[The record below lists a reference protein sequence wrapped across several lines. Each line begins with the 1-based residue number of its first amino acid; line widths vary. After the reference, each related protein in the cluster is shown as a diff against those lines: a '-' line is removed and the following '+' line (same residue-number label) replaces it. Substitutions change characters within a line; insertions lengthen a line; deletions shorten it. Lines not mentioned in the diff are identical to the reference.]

1 MDYRETFMQHS
12 HLDSI
17 GIQLTA
23 IHSAALCHLACHIHR
38 WGRLG
43 TCGQSRSTSPL
54 RSFCR
59 SAWAVQ
65 LQRKAFRPCKSCH
78 FSSICCD
85 LCMCALAHDSR
96 FQEGARDLVEGFE
109 EEGLLLELQ
118 RKAEGV
124 EKLRLGVDST
134 WAHLI
139 QERVLALW
147 VNAEHLLK

>member
-1 MDYRETFMQHS
+1 
-12 HLDSI
+12 
-17 GIQLTA
+17 
-23 IHSAALCHLACHIHR
+23 
-38 WGRLG
+38 
-43 TCGQSRSTSPL
+43 
-54 RSFCR
+54 
-59 SAWAVQ
+59 
-65 LQRKAFRPCKSCH
+65 
-78 FSSICCD
+78 
-85 LCMCALAHDSR
+85 MCALAHDSR

-118 RKAEGV
+118 RRAEGV